1 MPDAYIA
8 HLFPAG
14 GLPDPLFQTVR
25 RACRTP
31 RGEASADR
39 ADETFPPR
47 AYF

>member
-14 GLPDPLFQTVR
+14 GLPHPLFQTVR

-39 ADETFPPR
+39 ADETFPLR